1 MRYVLLALVLMA
13 VCIQSAL
20 EGVADENGSDLAS
33 CNGQEWLAFVGQ
45 PAAQL
50 DGKLP
55 ENARVVALNSAVTQD
70 FRPDRVNVDVDDAGI
85 ITGVRC
91 G

>member
-1 MRYVLLALVLMA
+1 MRYVLMAFVLVAACAQGA
-13 VCIQSAL
+13 VES
-20 EGVADENGSDLAS
+20 VADENSPDLS
-33 CNGQEWLAFVGQ
+33 GCNGQEWLAFVGQ

-55 ENARVVALNSAVTQD
+55 KNARVVAPNSAVTQD
-70 FRPDRVNVDVDDAGI
+70 FRPDRVNVEVDDADI